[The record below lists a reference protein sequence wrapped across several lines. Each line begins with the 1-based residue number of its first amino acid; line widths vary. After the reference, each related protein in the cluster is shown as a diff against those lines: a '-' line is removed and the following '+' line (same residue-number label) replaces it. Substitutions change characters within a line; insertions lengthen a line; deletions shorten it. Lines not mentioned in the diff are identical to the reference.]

1 MVKRAW
7 KQRVHTK
14 ALMNKKKKKKAGK
27 QRGTGKMEY
36 SEDKKRLW

>member
-14 ALMNKKKKKKAGK
+14 ALMNKKKKKSWK
-27 QRGTGKMEY
+27 T
-36 SEDKKRLW
+36 KRNWKDGIFRR